1 VGMGLVLETLSD
13 IRGQIATDDTVL
25 AEARERRNLV
35 AASAMGIGGALRR
48 FSSGSVAHGTVNK
61 PVTDADGGIV
71 LDRRSYPDLGPDG
84 NDDGPH
90 EVAKEL
96 IELVGPKVRSKYP
109 KAKVKR
115 SRRGLLVTF
124 SEPLGDDEDPTVD
137 MIFTLTRKDEEGL
150 WIPDLENGTWTASD
164 PEKHTE
170 LFTAGTRALR
180 ALRARVTRLGK
191 AWNKQW
197 ADGDR
202 ALSSFNIEA
211 LVWEFITDSSMSL
224 DDAMAG
230 WFRYAHD
237 ELKKGR
243 TKDPAGVSDPIRLL
257 LPKDTVVKRLG
268 HAADRLEHALAHEDD
283 EDAVREDLASVFH
296 GYVDPPAGSKAATA
310 AAVRRGNQ
318 GIGAS
323 AIGIVVGGEKAMK
336 TTRAYGARRERR

>member
-1 VGMGLVLETLSD
+1 MGLVLEILDD
-13 IRGQIATDDTVL
+13 IRGQSAADDTVL

-35 AASAMGIGGALRR
+35 AGSAMGIHGALRR

-84 NDDGPH
+84 SDDGPLD
-90 EVAKEL
+90 VAREL

-150 WIPDLENGTWTASD
+150 WIPDLESGTWTASD

-197 ADGDR
+197 AEGDR

-211 LVWEFITDSSMSL
+211 LVWEFVTDSSMSL
-224 DDAMAG
+224 DKALAG

-237 ELKKGR
+237 ELKKGL
-243 TKDPAGVSDPIRLL
+243 TEDPAGVSDPIRLL
-257 LPKDTVVKRLG
+257 LPKDTVIRRLG
-268 HAADRLEHALAHEDD
+268 NAADRLEHALAHEDD
-283 EDAVREDLASVFH
+283 EDAVRDDLASVFPE
-296 GYVDPPAGSKAATA
+296 YVDPPAGSKAATA

-323 AIGIVVGGEKAMK
+323 ASGIVVGGGTAMK
-336 TTRAYGARRERR
+336 TTRAFGTRRGSR